1 MSYGDAQ
8 RDTNSRDYNT
18 ITKSLQYGQMLTF
31 RPLPRNGVYG
41 VWNTIYQFWYP
52 GWNAADGKLKWTPI
66 NLSGGYF
73 DAAKERSEIERAV
86 LELHRMYYDKRRAQ
100 SKTVKSPLLEIGPKK
115 NTYGPAKAVFGC
127 LAEYK
132 GDVRDV
138 VMPDS
143 TYEPTAKQEVEK
155 GIRHWNQVV
164 ENGKLVYTPF
174 LTRFQITASESKGT
188 DNRDG
193 KSTHYKI
200 CSPKP
205 LIDDKFK
212 GLLSGEFGQGCIWV
226 HPDDLEVVQA
236 YVKKMIKANTEG
248 DFFAIQELVAPFFR
262 AYPADNGDVVFVA
275 LMHDVPPVRFNVL
288 ETEAFTPGLLEAVK
302 AQPYVYAFDPSTS
315 LSLLGGY
322 YYRDQQGKL
331 VETTLKEIGA
341 GFKSVDEDGNALTVI
356 NSKEVLAGWW
366 PGRLWENRFNPFPY
380 FDPPNFLIPFKT
392 GCWLRDE
399 AVRLGIPTV
408 ECDEDSGEIKLIGT
422 PPEPVDF
429 MTYFK
434 PAKEVKTE
442 SVNL

>member
-1 MSYGDAQ
+1 MSGYGDAQ
-8 RDTNSRDYNT
+8 RDDGGRDYNT
-18 ITKSLQYGQMLTF
+18 ITKSLKIGQVLTF

-41 VWNTIYQFWYP
+41 VWSAVYQFWYP
-52 GWNAADGKLKWTPI
+52 GWNAADNKPTQVPI
-66 NLSGGYF
+66 NISAGYF
-73 DAAKERSEIERAV
+73 DTVKDRSDIERSV
-86 LELHRMYYDKRRAQ
+86 LAIHRMYYDKKYGKVKQ
-100 SKTVKSPLLEIGPKK
+100 GPKSPLIEIGK
-115 NTYGPAKAVFGC
+115 NKTYGPSKVTFGC

-143 TYEPTAKQEVEK
+143 TYEPNQFQELEK
-155 GIRHWNQVV
+155 GIRHFNQMV

-174 LTRFQITASESKGT
+174 LTRFQIAAIESKGV
-188 DNRDG
+188 DNRKG
-193 KSTHYKI
+193 GTHYKL
-200 CSPKP
+200 CKPSPMT
-205 LIDDKFK
+205 DDKFK
-212 GLLSGEFGQGCIWV
+212 VLLSGEFGQGCIWV
-226 HPDDLEVVQA
+226 HPDDLGIVQA
-236 YVKKMIKANTEG
+236 YIKKMIKANTEG

-262 AYPADNGDVVFVA
+262 AYPADNGDVVFIA
-275 LMHDVPPVRFNVL
+275 LWHDTPPVRFNVL

-302 AQPYVYAFDPSTS
+302 AQSYVYAFDPSTN

-356 NSKEVLAGWW
+356 NGKEVLANWW
-366 PGRLWENRFNPFPY
+366 SGRLWENRFNPFVQSEPTNY
-380 FDPPNFLIPFKT
+380 LIPFKT
-392 GCWLRDE
+392 ASWLRDE